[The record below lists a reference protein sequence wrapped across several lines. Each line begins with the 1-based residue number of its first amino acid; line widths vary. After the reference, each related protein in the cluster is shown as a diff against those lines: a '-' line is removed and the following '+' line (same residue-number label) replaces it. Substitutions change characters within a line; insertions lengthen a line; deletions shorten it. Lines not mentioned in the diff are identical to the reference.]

1 MASRTSVVLSSVYS
15 GRTCDQRRGGD
26 MSLDEQDQ
34 KTVDSLPRLSEV
46 YDTYDVEVNAL
57 SVDEIFALYE
67 RTGFLYPD
75 KAARLMPHLGQVRE
89 NWRRML
95 RGGESLLYVLSSGDE
110 KRGRASLAAWRTTHR
125 GWISQH
131 LVSENNPYASRAVML
146 AAAVASI
153 RKGNDES
160 AQNWF
165 RPENRFP
172 ARVFGSMVQTIGES
186 LSSVQRHA
194 YFALPKTLSLPTDK
208 RIRVVPYNSSHH
220 EALLEIA
227 AAARGSIYI
236 TAEELEQD
244 VEFTAVDELYR
255 GVGLRRMRHVW
266 LAYRANK
273 EEPIGAAIAYRGPL
287 GVNFSYLENRC
298 DLLLHPTLPESEVS
312 EAASA
317 LLSACSEAYGNFEL
331 EEIPVIAEE
340 MATHVLFKL
349 GVEFLRHYCQG
360 IWLKDGHPRFYR
372 HVDGF
377 YSKLLARM
385 ERQELQTAL
394 IGEER

>member
-1 MASRTSVVLSSVYS
+1 MSIGTL
-15 GRTCDQRRGGD
+15 DQ
-26 MSLDEQDQ
+26 E
-34 KTVDSLPRLSEV
+34 TVNSLPRLPDV
-46 YDTYDVEVNAL
+46 YDAFGVEVNAL
-57 SVDEIFALYE
+57 SVEEIFELYE
-67 RTGFLYPD
+67 HTGFLYPD
-75 KAARLMPHLGQVRE
+75 KAARLFPHLPKVRE

-95 RGGESLLYVLSSGDE
+95 SAGESLLYVLTAGDK
-110 KRGRASLAAWRTTHR
+110 KRGRASLAVWRSTR
-125 GWISQH
+125 SGWMSQH

-146 AAAVASI
+146 AAAAARI
-153 RKGNDES
+153 RKGCDLS

-172 ARVFGSMVQTIGES
+172 ARVFGSMVQTIGER

-194 YFALPKTLSLPTDK
+194 YFALPRTLSLPTQQK
-208 RIRVVPYNSSHH
+208 IRIVRYDPSHQ

-227 AAARGSIYI
+227 AAARGSIYMM
-236 TAEELEQD
+236 AEELTQD
-244 VEFTAVDELYR
+244 PEFAAVDELYR
-255 GVGLRRMRHVW
+255 RVGLRRTRQIW
-266 LAYRANK
+266 LAYRVNK

-298 DLLLHPTLPESEVS
+298 DLLLHPTLPETEVS

-317 LLSACSEAYGNFEL
+317 LLTACSEAYDDFEL

-360 IWLKDGHPRFYR
+360 IWLRDGHPRFYR

-385 ERQELQTAL
+385 ERQELQAAL
-394 IGEER
+394 IGQER

>member
-1 MASRTSVVLSSVYS
+1 
-15 GRTCDQRRGGD
+15 

-46 YDTYDVEVNAL
+46 YDTYDVEINAL

-75 KAARLMPHLGQVRE
+75 KAARLIPHLGQVRE

-194 YFALPKTLSLPTDK
+194 YFALPRTLSLPSEG
-208 RIRVVPYNSSHH
+208 RIRVVAYKHH
-220 EALLEIA
+220 HNDALSAIA
-227 AAARGSIYI
+227 SAARGSVYAA
-236 TAEELEQD
+236 AEELSGD
-244 VEFTAVDELYR
+244 VELQAVDELYR
-255 GVGLRRMRHVW
+255 RVGLRRTRHVW
-266 LAYRANK
+266 LAFKENK
-273 EEPIGAAIAYRGPL
+273 EEPVGAAIAYRGPL
-287 GVNFSYLENRC
+287 GLNFSYLENRC
-298 DLLLHPTLPESEVS
+298 DLLLHPTLPQSEVPDAVVS
-312 EAASA
+312 LLKASFAA
-317 LLSACSEAYGNFEL
+317 YRDFEL
-331 EEIPVIAEE
+331 DEIPLIADE
-340 MATHVLFKL
+340 MATRVLLKL
-349 GVEFLRHYCQG
+349 GAEFLRHYCQG
-360 IWLKDGHPRFYR
+360 IWLKDGHPRFFR

-377 YSKLLARM
+377 YSRLLARA
-385 ERQELQTAL
+385 ERHAMQPSL
-394 IGEER
+394 IGQEH